1 MDCNETHALLPEE
14 RLIYVITVPLSTSII
29 LANLAIILGIACNR
43 QLHNTP
49 NYFFL
54 SLLVADLCTGVALP
68 FIPLMGLNR
77 ELSFSACMLAHVF
90 PNFLFLAFL
99 LNLVLVHYERYIC
112 IVRPLHYSRLWMHRS
127 FPLALLAAWVPPL
140 LYASLPSF
148 GWNNWAGSD
157 WDGCCESGGGA
168 GPAAGPAA
176 GCVANA
182 TACCSYSRV
191 FPNAFIYL
199 EVYGLVLPAILTIAA
214 MVGRVL
220 WITRGQLKDICRL
233 HRSVERG
240 GQASDQEQRLNLR
253 YTRCV
258 VAVSLTFLA
267 CWVPYLIYMHVCI
280 GFLISDAKGSS
291 TTHIVLSC
299 TGIGSM
305 AVVPLVLG
313 LANRQYTEPACKLL
327 HKLRDRWGR
336 KTRGVEEEVAV

>member
-1 MDCNETHALLPEE
+1 MDCNETHALLPKE

-140 LYASLPSF
+140 LYAS
-148 GWNNWAGSD
+148 D
-157 WDGCCESGGGA
+157 
-168 GPAAGPAA
+168 
-176 GCVANA
+176 
-182 TACCSYSRV
+182 R
-191 FPNAFIYL
+191 
-199 EVYGLVLPAILTIAA
+199 
-214 MVGRVL
+214 
-220 WITRGQLKDICRL
+220 K
-233 HRSVERG
+233 SV
-240 GQASDQEQRLNLR
+240 
-253 YTRCV
+253 V
-258 VAVSLTFLA
+258 
-267 CWVPYLIYMHVCI
+267 
-280 GFLISDAKGSS
+280 
-291 TTHIVLSC
+291 
-299 TGIGSM
+299 
-305 AVVPLVLG
+305 
-313 LANRQYTEPACKLL
+313 
-327 HKLRDRWGR
+327 
-336 KTRGVEEEVAV
+336 